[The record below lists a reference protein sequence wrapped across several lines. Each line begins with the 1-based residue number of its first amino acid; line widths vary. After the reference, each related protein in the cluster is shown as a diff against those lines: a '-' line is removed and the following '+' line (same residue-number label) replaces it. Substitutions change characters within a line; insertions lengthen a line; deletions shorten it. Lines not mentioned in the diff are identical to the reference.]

1 MSDLIVVGFDT
12 PDEADKVL
20 VKLSGLKKEY
30 LIDLE
35 DAVVVV
41 RDEAGKVH
49 LKQSLNLTAI
59 GASSGLLSG
68 ALWGGLVGLLFLN
81 PLAGFAIGGAVGAGA
96 GALSGSLTDYGIDDK
111 FIKSLGDT
119 IPNNSSALF
128 VLVRK
133 GSLPRMETLM
143 RRWGSDRVV
152 PVTGD
157 LSKSRLGV
165 PRKWVT
171 EHKDEI
177 DHFFHL
183 AAIYDMTADDATNE
197 TLNVGGTRNA
207 LGLAVLLPATRR
219 RELVRRDPAPAQPDR
234 DDHAGVCATSRARGG
249 APGDRQL
256 HALPARTPRRAADP
270 RDRP

>member
-20 VKLSGLKKEY
+20 VKLAGLKKEY

-96 GALSGSLTDYGIDDK
+96 GALSGSLSDYGIDDN
-111 FIKSLGDT
+111 FIKSLGET

-133 GSLPRMETLM
+133 VQPEKVLAELQGLRGRVLKTSLSPDQEKRLQEALS
-143 RRWGSDRVV
+143 G
-152 PVTGD
+152 VTG
-157 LSKSRLGV
+157 
-165 PRKWVT
+165 
-171 EHKDEI
+171 
-177 DHFFHL
+177 
-183 AAIYDMTADDATNE
+183 AAPPPPTA
-197 TLNVGGTRNA
+197 
-207 LGLAVLLPATRR
+207 
-219 RELVRRDPAPAQPDR
+219 
-234 DDHAGVCATSRARGG
+234 
-249 APGDRQL
+249 
-256 HALPARTPRRAADP
+256 
-270 RDRP
+270 

>member
-1 MSDLIVVGFDT
+1 MSDLVVIGFDK
-12 PDEADKVL
+12 PDDADKVL

-96 GALSGSLTDYGIDDK
+96 GALSGSLSDYGIDDK

-133 GSLPRMETLM
+133 VQPEKVLAEFEGLRGRVLKTSLSPEQEKKLQ
-143 RRWGSDRVV
+143 DA
-152 PVTGD
+152 
-157 LSKSRLGV
+157 LSGTNAT
-165 PRKWVT
+165 P
-171 EHKDEI
+171 
-177 DHFFHL
+177 
-183 AAIYDMTADDATNE
+183 AA
-197 TLNVGGTRNA
+197 
-207 LGLAVLLPATRR
+207 
-219 RELVRRDPAPAQPDR
+219 
-234 DDHAGVCATSRARGG
+234 S
-249 APGDRQL
+249 
-256 HALPARTPRRAADP
+256 
-270 RDRP
+270 